1 VRKLCYLLLLLSLNL
16 CDITAQIL
24 TIHHIDV
31 GQGDAT
37 LIRHSNGKTVLI
49 DAGNTAKGKNVVLP
63 YLQSLGVTSLD
74 YLIASHYHADHIGG
88 LDEVIEGLSPDS
100 IRSVFDRG
108 GNPPLPTTK
117 AFSDYWS
124 TGENTNRHYQIALGQ
139 TVELSDSVTL
149 RCLAVD
155 GVVLNFGEVQ
165 NSRKDE
171 NNLSLAWLLSLKQS
185 IDGKTYTF
193 RYFTGGDCGGVTGTY
208 ADLETPLATIAGDVD
223 ALKINHHGSRYSTN
237 QTFLDSLRPEA
248 VVISVGD
255 RNTYGHPTQET
266 LDRLQNAESVR
277 FIYQTESG
285 NGGTVLELARRAS
298 SFGGVKVLGTVTI
311 SVYDSFFTV
320 GIDTFQLA
328 WESGSQDG
336 KGITAINGG
345 DRLSNSEF
353 SASFENQ
360 TLTLQLSKDT
370 FVSVEVYN
378 LLGQLVQNLAEGL
391 LSPGT
396 HRIELSHFHLPTG
409 VYFIRVKTPAE
420 LITRKA
426 LVIR

>member
-1 VRKLCYLLLLLSLNL
+1 VRKLCYLLLLLSIRL
-16 CDITAQIL
+16 CTTTAQIL

-37 LIRHSNGKTVLI
+37 LIRHANGKTVLI
-49 DAGNTAKGKNVVLP
+49 DAGNTGKGKNVVLP

-100 IRSVFDRG
+100 IRAVFDRG
-108 GNPPLPTTK
+108 NNPPLPTTK

-124 TGENTNRHYQIALGQ
+124 AAESTNRHYQIALGQ
-139 TVELSDSVTL
+139 TIGLSDSVTL

-171 NNLSLAWLLSLKQS
+171 NNLSLAWLLSLNS
-185 IDGKTYTF
+185 TIGDRTYAF
-193 RYFTGGDCGGVTGTY
+193 KYFTGGDCGGVTGTY
-208 ADLETPLATIAGDVD
+208 ADLETPLSAVAGDVN

-248 VVISVGD
+248 AVISVGD

-277 FIYQTESG
+277 FIYQTEAG
-285 NGGTVLELARRAS
+285 NGGTVPK
-298 SFGGVKVLGTVTI
+298 VKVLGSVTI
-311 SVYDSFFTV
+311 AVYDTFYTV
-320 GIDTFQLA
+320 GVDTFQLA
-328 WESGSQDG
+328 QKPVAQNG
-336 KGITAINGG
+336 KGVTAITRNNG
-345 DRLSNSEF
+345 LSQGEIN
-353 SASFENQ
+353 ASLENQ
-360 TLTLQLSKDT
+360 TLTLQLSRDT
-370 FVSVEVYN
+370 FVSVQLYN
-378 LLGQLVQNLAEGL
+378 LLGQLVHSLTEGF
-391 LSPGT
+391 LSPGI
-396 HRIELSHFHLPTG
+396 HRIELTHLQLPTG
-409 VYFIRVKTPAE
+409 IYFIQVKTPAE
-420 LITRKA
+420 MITKKA